1 MTGLDFQI
9 KLQLQ
14 RQMHKLW
21 KIILPQFKP
30 PPPSPRGVVGS
41 RVLQG
46 RLNINRLKKP
56 SIHLYPYRE
65 INQHNKKASV

>member
-14 RQMHKLW
+14 RQMEIMLS
-21 KIILPQFKP
+21 QFKP
-30 PPPSPRGVVGS
+30 PPPSPRGVVRS

-46 RLNINRLKKP
+46 RLNKNRSKKP
-56 SIHLYPYRE
+56 SIQLYPYRE
-65 INQHNKKASV
+65 INQYNKKASV